1 MPVQEEPMPGEAA
14 VPAARVRRTRA
25 AAAALVLLLV
35 GATAACAPAAK
46 EHVSERRP
54 VLHAVDRSRYGAPD
68 RLFAPDSPWNTPI
81 ERDAVVDPD
90 SDRIVAKVLNAPDL
104 LVNLDLISFGQP
116 FFTADAS
123 TPRVVLGGRNP
134 IGAIPIDPAWA
145 PNPGA
150 DAKMNVIDPTTHSV
164 YELQGYDRAART
176 VYWAVRHDYR
186 TSLADGYPEDGLAGP
201 TGSGMSQAAGTIR
214 AADLEAGS
222 IDHALSFISSEPVR
236 GFRYPAS
243 HSDGTG
249 SGIGIQEGM
258 RVQLDP
264 SIDVDAIKGMSRG
277 ERMIARALQRYGA
290 FCTDTGRRN
299 NQAMGFYV
307 ERPTPSTQHAYDAA
321 GLTEDWQVLDKL
333 PRGSLRVLGPSAT
346 PRPAD

>member
-1 MPVQEEPMPGEAA
+1 MNDD
-14 VPAARVRRTRA
+14 PADHGPTARARRTRA
-25 AAAALVLLLV
+25 GAIAAAVVVVLV
-35 GATAACAPAAK
+35 GTAVLAGFALTRQQSAT
-46 EHVSERRP
+46 EQRP
-54 VLHAVDRSRYGAPD
+54 VARGVVEPGGGTPARPYSVA
-68 RLFAPDSPWNTPI
+68 SPWNTRI
-81 ERDAVVDPD
+81 AKNAAIDPD
-90 SDRIVAKVLNAPDL
+90 SAAIVAKVLNAPDL

-116 FFTADAS
+116 FFTATAS

-134 IGAIPIDPAWA
+134 IGAIPIDPSWV
-145 PNPGA
+145 PNGGA
-150 DAKMNVIDPTTHSV
+150 DAKMNVIDPTTHAI
-164 YELQGYDRAART
+164 YELQGYDRKART

-186 TSLADGYPEDGLAGP
+186 TSLADGYPADGLAGP
-201 TGSGMSQAAGTIR
+201 TGSGMSQAAGVIR

-222 IDHALSFISSEPVR
+222 IDHALSFISSEPVS

-249 SGIGIQEGM
+249 RGTGIQEGM

-264 SIDVDAIKGMSRG
+264 SVDVDAIKGMTPG

-290 FCTDTGRRN
+290 FCTDTGQRN

-307 ERPTPSTQHAYDAA
+307 EKPNAATQVVYDDA

-333 PRGSLRVLGPSAT
+333 PRGSLRVLAESAT
-346 PRPAD
+346 PRPSP